1 MKKLLSSFIKTS
13 MLCSVALI
21 ALGLLLIIKSEA
33 TIITISY
40 VIGGLLIALGVIA
53 EIKYFNEH
61 AKKFTLDDID
71 IVYGIVCVILGIIV
85 IKNPEAIAS
94 IIPLVI
100 GVIIIANSA
109 VKLQY
114 SIELKKDNSNLW
126 ISTLILSII
135 MLVCGVLLVFNP
147 FKGAVLLTRIVGVF
161 ILIYAVL
168 DLVSTFCIRN
178 TLVKIQKAVQEDV
191 TDAQIIEEKET
202 KKLEDSKE
210 EKKKSKEKEDKTEEE
225 SDDDKEKGEE

>member
-13 MLCSVALI
+13 VLCSVALI

-85 IKNPEAIAS
+85 IQNPEAIAS

-114 SIELKKDNSNLW
+114 SMELKKENSNLW

-161 ILIYAVL
+161 ILIYAIL
-168 DLVSTFCIRN
+168 DLISTFCIRN
-178 TLVKIQKAVQEDV
+178 TLVKIQKTIKEEVQ
-191 TDAQIIEEKET
+191 DAKVIEEEKET
-202 KKLEDSKE
+202 KEIEDKKE
-210 EKKKSKEKEDKTEEE
+210 EKNKEDKE
-225 SDDDKEKGEE
+225 EKGEE

>member
-13 MLCSVALI
+13 VLCSVALI

-85 IKNPEAIAS
+85 IQNPEAIAS

-114 SIELKKDNSNLW
+114 SMELKKENSNLW

-168 DLVSTFCIRN
+168 DLISTFCIRN
-178 TLVKIQKAVQEDV
+178 TLVKIQKTIKEEVQ
-191 TDAQIIEEKET
+191 DAKVIEEEKET
-202 KKLEDSKE
+202 KEIEDKKE
-210 EKKKSKEKEDKTEEE
+210 EKNKEDKE
-225 SDDDKEKGEE
+225 EKGEE